1 MSESSESVHERV
13 LFDSLTPNKTKR
25 PHRWMWAVIVVLPL
39 LAGIAAGTRLAARPS
54 AESSETAQK
63 SAEELAP
70 GLTRGSAA
78 VDGVATDNIDGVPVG
93 YPHTTDGAISA
104 ALNYRATS
112 GVYYGIPDE
121 DAMQIARRIWSTKE
135 GADSDASPETLA
147 AFREQYFGITD
158 HGEAV
163 DPSGRVDSRRK
174 YMTGCQARYGAYRVS
189 ETADDRVTLEV
200 FVPVWYGVGS
210 EADLTDVEIDW
221 RAVTLVMAWSAGPD
235 GGPEDWRIED
245 SPHGTKMA
253 PADTRL
259 ANPGYAALAEALPM
273 KAGPWQV
280 PVDSTMEALPGELFT

>member
-25 PHRWMWAVIVVLPL
+25 PHGWMWAVIVVLAL
-39 LAGIAAGTRLAARPS
+39 LAGIVAGTRLAARPS
-54 AESSETAQK
+54 AGPGETAQK

-104 ALNYRATS
+104 ALNYQATAVD
-112 GVYYGIPDE
+112 GLLAKPNGE
-121 DAMQIARRIWSTKE
+121 AMKIARRT
-135 GADSDASPETLA
+135 SDNEEMANSSAGPENLQEY
-147 AFREQYFGITD
+147 REYYGVND
-158 HGEAV
+158 HGEVVEA
-163 DPSGRVDSRRK
+163 SGRIDSRK
-174 YMTGCQARYGAYRVS
+174 KFISGGQARYGAYRLG

-200 FVPVWYGVGS
+200 FVPKYYGVGS
-210 EADLTDVEIDW
+210 EADLTDVKIDW